1 MRLEREF
8 QLSKIVIGKSDP
20 NCKHFVR
27 PIEFLRLP
35 PKPGSTENLV
45 CSIFEAPGPNY
56 LRELIEF
63 GPNTYKGIAHRDSW
77 DISAL
82 GSKQNTKIPLILF
95 LTFAI
100 GATECCEI
108 LHHGNRIVHGEL
120 REDAFHFNKEAG
132 VVKMINFGSGARS
145 FENGLTSAGWSSLS
159 REVGVEH
166 KVCVYHSLQNLP
178 HTNLASCNLSRPNR
192 QGVYLPNPIAV
203 LTFIVW
209 VYFFGIW

>member
-1 MRLEREF
+1 
-8 QLSKIVIGKSDP
+8 
-20 NCKHFVR
+20 
-27 PIEFLRLP
+27 
-35 PKPGSTENLV
+35 V

-77 DISAL
+77 DIRAL

-166 KVCVYHSLQNLP
+166 KVCVYHSLQNLL
-178 HTNLASCNLSRPNR
+178 HTNLASCNLSRLNR
-192 QGVYLPNPIAV
+192 QGVCLPNPIAV